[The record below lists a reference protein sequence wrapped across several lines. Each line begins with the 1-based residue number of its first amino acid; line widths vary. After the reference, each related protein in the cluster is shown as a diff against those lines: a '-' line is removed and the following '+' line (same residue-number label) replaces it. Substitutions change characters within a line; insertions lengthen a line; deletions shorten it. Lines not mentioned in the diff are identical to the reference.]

1 MPPIPDFVR
10 NDGDFWIISR
20 LASTKVGAT
29 AVNVFLN
36 PFQVIAAT
44 EEQNPSTL
52 AAVGQDIKLMFSF
65 RYIAYCL

>member
-10 NDGDFWIISR
+10 NDGNFWIISR
-20 LASTKVGAT
+20 SAGTRIGAT

-52 AAVGQDIKLMFSF
+52 AAVG
-65 RYIAYCL
+65 